1 LALVVPASV
10 PYQAIEDLA
19 RQNGG
24 PYLESLYLFDLYR
37 GQGLPADHVSYAI
50 ALVFRHPEQ
59 TLTDQEVEGTIQ
71 KMLINFEKS
80 LGARLRR

>member
-1 LALVVPASV
+1 
-10 PYQAIEDLA
+10 
-19 RQNGG
+19 
-24 PYLESLYLFDLYR
+24 LFDLYR

>member
-1 LALVVPASV
+1 
-10 PYQAIEDLA
+10 
-19 RQNGG
+19 
-24 PYLESLYLFDLYR
+24 LETFYLFDLYK

-71 KMLINFEKS
+71 KMLVNFETS